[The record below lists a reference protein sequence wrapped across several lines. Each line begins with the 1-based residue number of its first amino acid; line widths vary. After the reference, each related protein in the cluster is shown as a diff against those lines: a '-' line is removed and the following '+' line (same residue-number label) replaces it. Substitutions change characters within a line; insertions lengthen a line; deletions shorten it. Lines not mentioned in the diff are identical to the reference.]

1 MFFHA
6 RVIQELGLSAT
17 SQLPSLV
24 LCQFFPQSEQ
34 QLRISTTGILDAI
47 LIEKKTVLKFISE
60 SHSMEIRKRT
70 DHV

>member
-1 MFFHA
+1 MKGDFLLKQLDMFFHA

-47 LIEKKTVLKFISE
+47 LIEKKQF
-60 SHSMEIRKRT
+60 
-70 DHV
+70 